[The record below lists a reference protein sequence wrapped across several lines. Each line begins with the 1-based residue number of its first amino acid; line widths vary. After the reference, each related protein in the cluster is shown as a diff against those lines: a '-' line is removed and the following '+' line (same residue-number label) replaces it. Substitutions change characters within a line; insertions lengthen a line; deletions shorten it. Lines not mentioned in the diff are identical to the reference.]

1 MISQSFIQDLL
12 NRVDIVDVVERDV
25 PLKKAGV
32 NYTACCPFHSEK
44 TPSFTVTP
52 TKQFYHCFGCGAHG
66 NAIGFM
72 MEYGGLNFV
81 EAVKDLAAR
90 TGMQIPVQDSA
101 SSSGTSE
108 PGSQS
113 CSPEGDPRKTKNS
126 FQDLLEAMNIAARF
140 YREQL
145 KYSNSAI
152 AYLKKRGLTGETAA
166 RFGIGYAPAGWQN
179 LDAAFSDYHGKTPAS
194 PLVEAGLV
202 IESDDG
208 KRYDRFRD
216 RIMFPILNLKG
227 MIVGFGGRVL
237 EQGEPKYLN
246 SPETPLFEKGRELY
260 NLFAARRAIREAGRV
275 IVVEGYMDVVALSQ
289 HGIEYAVA
297 ALGTATTS
305 YHVQKLLRHT
315 DNVVFC
321 FDGDNAGRKAAWRAL
336 EDSLAQLV
344 DGKNVGF
351 LFLPEGEDP
360 DSYVRNFGKEVFE
373 GLLKQTLPLSVL
385 LFRELSARVDLTTS
399 EGRAKLVQDAK
410 PLLARV
416 TAPGLAL
423 MLLKRLAEIS
433 GTTQKELEDLLKIR
447 RVSSYLTHER
457 VERAPRPQPAS
468 PYRWLIQILLYDP
481 GYIRKLDR
489 DLLTEGR
496 EYAEEIA
503 ALTALVEFIDTH
515 PHVKENTAI
524 PSAITYFHDSP
535 HRALLQKTESETLM
549 WDSDIDLEAE
559 FAGALARLREMK
571 RKQRMT
577 RLHNKPLGALTP
589 EEKQELQRLAIP

>member
-12 NRVDIVDVVERDV
+12 NRVDIVDVIERDV
-25 PLKKAGV
+25 PLKKAGA
-32 NYTACCPFHSEK
+32 NYAACCPFHSEK

-66 NAIGFM
+66 SAIGFM
-72 MEYGGLNFV
+72 MEYSGLSFV

-90 TGMQIPVQDSA
+90 VGMQVPVQE
-101 SSSGTSE
+101 SE

-113 CSPEGDPRKTKNS
+113 GMKQGKPEGQRTESS
-126 FQDLLEAMNIAARF
+126 FQDLTEIMNVAARF

-145 KYSNSAI
+145 KYSSSAI

-166 RFGIGYAPAGWQN
+166 RFAIGYAPAGWQN
-179 LDAAFSDYHGKTPAS
+179 LDQVFPDYAAKAS
-194 PLVEAGLV
+194 TNPLVEAGLV
-202 IESDDG
+202 IENEDG

-237 EQGEPKYLN
+237 QQGEPKYLN
-246 SPETPLFEKGRELY
+246 SPETPLFQKGRELY

-297 ALGTATTS
+297 ALGTATTP
-305 YHVQKLLRHT
+305 YHVQKLLRQT
-315 DNVVFC
+315 DDVVFC

-360 DSYVRNFGKEVFE
+360 DSYVRNFGKEAFE
-373 GLLKQTLPLSVL
+373 KLLKQTLPLSVF
-385 LFRELSARVDLTTS
+385 LFRELSARVDLTSS

-410 PLLARV
+410 PLLARI

-433 GTTQKELEDLLKIR
+433 GTTQRELEDLLKIR
-447 RVSSYLTHER
+447 RVSSSLSR
-457 VERAPRPQPAS
+457 ERAPRPQPAS

-481 GYIRKLDR
+481 GYVRKLDR
-489 DLLTEGR
+489 ELLTDGR

-515 PHVKENTAI
+515 PHLGKDTAI

-535 HRALLQKTESETLM
+535 HRMLLQKAEGETLA
-549 WDSDIDLEAE
+549 WDSSIDLEAE

-571 RKQRMT
+571 RKQCMT
-577 RLHNKPLGALTP
+577 RLHSKSLNALTP
-589 EEKQELQRLAIP
+589 EEKQELQRLAVP

>member
-12 NRVDIVDVVERDV
+12 NRVDIVDVIERDV
-25 PLKKAGV
+25 PLKKAGA
-32 NYTACCPFHSEK
+32 NYAACCPFHSEK
-44 TPSFTVTP
+44 TPSFTVAP

-66 NAIGFM
+66 SAIGFL
-72 MEYGGLNFV
+72 MEYGGMSFV

-90 TGMQIPVQDSA
+90 VGLQVPVPESNPRPGAPESGSRGMQ
-101 SSSGTSE
+101 GK
-108 PGSQS
+108 
-113 CSPEGDPRKTKNS
+113 PEGAESS
-126 FQDLLEAMNIAARF
+126 FQDLVEVMNVAARF

-145 KYSNSAI
+145 RHSNSAI

-166 RFGIGYAPAGWQN
+166 HFAIGYAPAGWQN
-179 LDAAFSDYHGKTPAS
+179 LDQVFPDYAAKAPVN
-194 PLVEAGLV
+194 PLVKAGLV
-202 IESDDG
+202 IENNDG

-237 EQGEPKYLN
+237 GQEEPKYLN
-246 SPETPLFEKGRELY
+246 SPETPLFQKGRELY

-275 IVVEGYMDVVALSQ
+275 LVVEGYMDVVALSQ
-289 HGIEYAVA
+289 HGIDYAVA
-297 ALGTATTS
+297 ALGTATTP
-305 YHVQKLLRHT
+305 YHVQKLLRQT

-351 LFLPEGEDP
+351 LFLPESEDP
-360 DSYVRNFGKEVFE
+360 DSYVRNFGKEAFE
-373 GLLKQTLPLSVL
+373 ELLKQTLPLSVF
-385 LFRELSARVDLTTS
+385 LFRELSARVDLATS

-433 GTTQKELEDLLKIR
+433 GATQGELEDLLKIKR
-447 RVSSYLTHER
+447 ISSSLTR
-457 VERAPRPQPAS
+457 ERAPRPQPAS
-468 PYRWLIQILLYDP
+468 PYRWLMQILLYDP
-481 GYIRKLDR
+481 GYVGKLDR
-489 DLLTEGR
+489 ELFMGSR
-496 EYAEEIA
+496 EYAEERA
-503 ALTALVEFIDTH
+503 ALTALVEFIDAH
-515 PHVKENTAI
+515 PHVGKDTAI
-524 PSAITYFHDSP
+524 PSAIMYFHDSP
-535 HRALLQKTESETLM
+535 HRMLLQKAESETLT
-549 WDSDIDLEAE
+549 WDSKIDLEAE
-559 FAGALARLREMK
+559 FAGAIARLREMK
-571 RKQRMT
+571 RKQLMT
-577 RLHNKPLGALTP
+577 RLHSKSLSTLTP

>member
-12 NRVDIVDVVERDV
+12 NRVDIVDVIERDV
-25 PLKKAGV
+25 PLKKAGA
-32 NYTACCPFHSEK
+32 NYAACCPFHSEK

-66 NAIGFM
+66 SAIGFM
-72 MEYGGLNFV
+72 MEYGGMSFV

-90 TGMQIPVQDSA
+90 VGLQVPVSESDSRPGA
-101 SSSGTSE
+101 PES
-108 PGSQS
+108 GSQS
-113 CSPEGDPRKTKNS
+113 RVAEGKPEGTESS
-126 FQDLLEAMNIAARF
+126 FQDLIEVMNVAARF

-145 KYSNSAI
+145 RHSNSAI

-166 RFGIGYAPAGWQN
+166 RFAIGYAPAGWQN
-179 LDAAFSDYHGKTPAS
+179 LDQVFPDYEAKTPVS
-194 PLVEAGLV
+194 PLIGAGLV
-202 IESDDG
+202 IENDDG

-246 SPETPLFEKGRELY
+246 SPETPLFQKGRELY
-260 NLFAARRAIREAGRV
+260 NLFAARKAIREAGRV

-289 HGIEYAVA
+289 HGIGYAVA
-297 ALGTATTS
+297 ALGTATTP
-305 YHVQKLLRHT
+305 YHVQKLLRQT

-360 DSYVRNFGKEVFE
+360 DSYVRNFGKEAFE
-373 GLLKQTLPLSVL
+373 GLSKQTLPLSVF

-410 PLLARV
+410 LLLARV

-433 GTTQKELEDLLKIR
+433 GATQRELEDLLKIR
-447 RVSSYLTHER
+447 RVSSSQSRER
-457 VERAPRPQPAS
+457 TPRPQPAS

-481 GYIRKLDR
+481 GYVRKLDR
-489 DLLTEGR
+489 ELFVEGR
-496 EYAEEIA
+496 EYAEEVA
-503 ALTALVEFIDTH
+503 ALTALVEFIDNH
-515 PHVKENTAI
+515 PHVEKDTAI

-535 HRALLQKTESETLM
+535 HRALLQKAESETLT
-549 WDSDIDLEAE
+549 WDSNIDLEAE

-577 RLHNKPLGALTP
+577 RLHSKSLGVLTP
-589 EEKQELQRLAIP
+589 EEKQELQRLAVP